1 MSPVTGD
8 LTIRTLTT
16 MSILTRTF
24 VVAGSLLGGSLL
36 GAAGCASSGTTAGQ
50 AGEPQTTVVS
60 APNRPRKDPNVITAE
75 ELATRPTLTARQA
88 IEQLRPQF
96 LRVRG
101 TTTLGNAATTDVIWV
116 YVDGNRMGTVEVLGN
131 IGVHEIREI
140 RYLNPSEATNRYGT
154 GHVQGAILI
163 TRR

>member
-1 MSPVTGD
+1 MT
-8 LTIRTLTT
+8 R
-16 MSILTRTF
+16 LTRTLILAATL
-24 VVAGSLLGGSLL
+24 AGS
-36 GAAGCASSGTTAGQ
+36 AGCASSSSTQQ
-50 AGEPQTTVVS
+50 AGEPQTS
-60 APNRPRKDPNVITAE
+60 AVPAPVRPRRDPNVITAE
-75 ELATRPTLTARQA
+75 EIASRPTLTARQV

-140 RYLNPSEATNRYGT
+140 RYLSPSEATNRYGT
-154 GHVQGAILI
+154 GHVQGAIII
-163 TRR
+163 TRK

>member
-1 MSPVTGD
+1 MTG
-8 LTIRTLTT
+8 
-16 MSILTRTF
+16 LTR
-24 VVAGSLLGGSLL
+24 SLLVGAALA
-36 GAAGCASSGTTAGQ
+36 GAAGCASSGTAGQ

-60 APNRPRKDPNVITAE
+60 SPMPRTQRKDPNVITEA
-75 ELATRPTLTARQA
+75 ELASRSTLTARQA

-96 LRVRG
+96 LRIRG
-101 TTTLGNAATTDVIWV
+101 TTTLGNAQTSDVIWV
-116 YVDGNRMGTVEVLGN
+116 YVDGTRMGTLEVLNN

-163 TRR
+163 TRK